1 MMLINFLIV
10 ALIVFGAFI
19 IIRFMV
25 RYMLAE
31 SPEAQQTVL
40 AIVGIVCVILL
51 LIAIGM
57 LISGRGNQLMFW

>member
-1 MMLINFLIV
+1 MMLINFLII

-31 SPEAQQTVL
+31 SPEAQQTVM

-51 LIAIGM
+51 LIGVGM
-57 LISGRGNQLMFW
+57 LISGRGNQLVFW